1 MEKLVWKQA
10 YCIGIDKIDNEHKIF
25 FDLVAEM
32 QEISK
37 QEFNKNKIDRFL
49 RELVKY
55 AEFHFFS
62 EENLMIDIDYPE
74 KDNHHKQHQDLLEKI
89 NIQKIKLE
97 RKMMTTEEFTE
108 FLFDWFLE
116 HTTEE
121 DGKITEYI
129 KSSRVDMLT

>member
-74 KDNHHKQHQDLLEKI
+74 KDNHLSLIHI
-89 NIQKIKLE
+89 
-97 RKMMTTEEFTE
+97 
-108 FLFDWFLE
+108 
-116 HTTEE
+116 
-121 DGKITEYI
+121 
-129 KSSRVDMLT
+129 